1 MKEFIFSLPTT
12 VYFGP
17 FNNNDQFKTV
27 LKEHQIKRL
36 VIVVGQGSVKKIGIL
51 DQVTKILD
59 ELKVKYLVLEGVRP
73 NPTRQ
78 LADNF
83 VEQTKKFKPDYLLAI
98 GGGSVMDT
106 AKYIAVGYYHD
117 GNTFDF
123 NLHQKSP
130 TKAIPIGVILTISAS
145 GSEMSTSCVIQDDE
159 TKEKKGFNNPLI
171 VPKFA
176 FEDPRFTFGVSRYQT
191 GCGIVDIMMH
201 TLERY
206 LRPSDSDYELADEFA
221 LGLLKTVYEA
231 GKAVSKNPHDE
242 QARANLML
250 ASSFSHNGL
259 TSIGK
264 KSFMPVHQLG
274 HALSGAYPEVAHGA
288 GLSILF
294 LSWANY
300 FVDILQHKLA
310 KLGRALFKI
319 KGKNELKAA
328 KQCLQHLKE
337 FYQDIGMPVYFE
349 DLQGTNVELSVLVE
363 TLFQDG
369 RESID
374 QGELLITKEIAQ
386 KIYQNSYKN

>member
-36 VIVVGQGSVKKIGIL
+36 VIVVGQGSAKKIGIL

-83 VEQTKKFKPDYLLAI
+83 IEQTKKFKPDYLLAI

-123 NLHQKSP
+123 NLHKKSP
-130 TKAIPIGVILTISAS
+130 TKALPIGVILTISAS

-159 TKEKKGFNNPLI
+159 TKEKKGFNSPLI

-176 FEDPRFTFGVSRYQT
+176 FEDPRFTFGVSKYQT

-206 LRPSDSDYELADEFA
+206 LRPSDTDYELADEFA

-231 GKAVSKNPHDE
+231 GKAVNKNPNDE

-264 KSFMPVHQLG
+264 KEFMPVHQLG
-274 HALSGAYPEVAHGA
+274 HALSGSNPEVAHGA

-319 KGKNELKAA
+319 KAKNELKAA

-337 FYQDIGMPVYFE
+337 FYQDIGTPVYFE
-349 DLQGTNVELSVLVE
+349 DLQGTNAELNVLLE

-374 QGELLITKEIAQ
+374 QGELLITKAIAQ